1 MEQDKA
7 KAVELYREAAEA
19 GDVRAMCN
27 LGYCYYQ
34 GIGTEMDDAEAFQ
47 WFSKAAEEEYPRAM
61 QLLGECYENG
71 YGVEQDEKKAAELYR
86 LAHEASWN
94 QWNASALFSSTP
106 MPW

>member
-34 GIGTEMDDAEAFQ
+34 GIGTEMDE
-47 WFSKAAEEEYPRAM
+47 
-61 QLLGECYENG
+61 
-71 YGVEQDEKKAAELYR
+71 
-86 LAHEASWN
+86 
-94 QWNASALFSSTP
+94 
-106 MPW
+106 